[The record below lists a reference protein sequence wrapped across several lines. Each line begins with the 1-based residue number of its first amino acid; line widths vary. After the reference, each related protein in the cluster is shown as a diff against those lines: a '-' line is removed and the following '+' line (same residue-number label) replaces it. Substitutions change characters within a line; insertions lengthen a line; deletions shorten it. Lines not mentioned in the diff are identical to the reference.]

1 MYFECTMKQQHCI
14 RNRKNGIDVKPSLD
28 EVNVRLSF
36 LKIQTVI
43 EYDLKLLQIEIQHY
57 IASCSQV
64 NSQQFLIRCWTFDII
79 LRMTCESF
87 SFSLSLSHFLSLCR
101 FPNKY
106 KHFCMTFSIYEK
118 LFQKCTQIE
127 ISQKLVRRRRKKY
140 IINKTHTIRHLDFI
154 KVVDCRHC
162 N

>member
-28 EVNVRLSF
+28 VVNVRLSF

-106 KHFCMTFSIYEK
+106 KHFCMTFNIWKTISKMHTNWNFPKIGATKKEKIY
-118 LFQKCTQIE
+118 
-127 ISQKLVRRRRKKY
+127 Y
-140 IINKTHTIRHLDFI
+140 
-154 KVVDCRHC
+154 
-162 N
+162 